1 MTKGPTMTIP
11 DQHLTVLLRLAPCYL
26 GPPKEV
32 DGPPEGYAR
41 IYHNRTGRA
50 FTDVKLPDIAM

>member
-1 MTKGPTMTIP
+1 MTIP

-50 FTDVKLPDIAM
+50 FTDVKLPEIAM